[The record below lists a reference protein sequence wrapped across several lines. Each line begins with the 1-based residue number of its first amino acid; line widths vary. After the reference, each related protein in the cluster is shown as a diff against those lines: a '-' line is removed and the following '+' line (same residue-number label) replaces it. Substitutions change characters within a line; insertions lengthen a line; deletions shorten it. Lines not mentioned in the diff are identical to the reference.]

1 MQATHAKPDCMTA
14 NDPRWSRVLARD
26 ASAGGEFFY
35 SVSSTGVYC
44 RPSCPS
50 RGAKPE
56 HVAFHATP
64 EAARR
69 AGFRPCKR
77 CKPDRVRQHD
87 ALHAEII
94 RYALAS
100 SPLGLILVA
109 ATAHGVCAILPG
121 DDADTLKADLR
132 RRFHRAELR
141 EDPDALVAIVVRV
154 NALIES
160 PATAPCDL
168 ALDIRGTPFQRR
180 VWQALRGIPSGSTTS
195 YAQLAASLGSPRS
208 ARAVAQACGAN
219 PLAVAIPCHRVLR
232 SDGALSGYRWGV
244 QRKRALLRREGY
256 PS

>member
-1 MQATHAKPDCMTA
+1 MQATHAKPDCTTA
-14 NDPRWSRVLARD
+14 SDPRWPRVLARD
-26 ASAGGEFFY
+26 TSADGEFFY

-56 HVAFHATP
+56 HVAFHATA
-64 EAARR
+64 EDARR

-77 CKPDRVRQHD
+77 CKPDRAWHD
-87 ALHAEII
+87 AEII

-100 SPLGLILVA
+100 SPLGLVLVA

-121 DDADTLKADLR
+121 DDATALKADLQ

-141 EDPDALVAIVVRV
+141 EDTDGLTAIVAQV

-160 PATAPCDL
+160 PATVSRGL

-195 YAQLAASLGSPRS
+195 YARLAASLGSPQS

-232 SDGALSGYRWGV
+232 SDGTLSGYRWGV
-244 QRKRALLRREGY
+244 QRKRALLRSEGC
-256 PS
+256 SS